1 MRPRATHLITPD
13 DNRAKC
19 REEVGDTVC
28 VVRRGRGAH
37 VTQGAQEACWG
48 SQDAAE
54 MGRMTWMCR

>member
-19 REEVGDTVC
+19 REEVGGTVC
-28 VVRRGRGAH
+28 MVRRGVAH

-54 MGRMTWMCR
+54 MGRMTWRWR